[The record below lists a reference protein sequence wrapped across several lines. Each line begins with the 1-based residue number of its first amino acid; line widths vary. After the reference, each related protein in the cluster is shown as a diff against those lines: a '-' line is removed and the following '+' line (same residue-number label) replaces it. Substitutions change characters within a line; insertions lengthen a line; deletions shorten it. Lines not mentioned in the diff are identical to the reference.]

1 MGSEGNRAERFEIYV
16 SDDARTW
23 GDPVKVVEGNATAVS
38 AVELRIREVE
48 GRYVK
53 LVVTK
58 VVGDPYISCS
68 EMEVYAD
75 PGRNPDKPM
84 P

>member
-1 MGSEGNRAERFEIYV
+1 MFA
-16 SDDARTW
+16 DDAKTW

-38 AVELRIREVE
+38 AVELDREVE

-58 VVGDPYISCS
+58 VVGYPCVSCS
-68 EMEVYAD
+68 EMEVYAKK
-75 PGRNPDKPM
+75 PEGQNPDEAFHWIP
-84 P
+84 